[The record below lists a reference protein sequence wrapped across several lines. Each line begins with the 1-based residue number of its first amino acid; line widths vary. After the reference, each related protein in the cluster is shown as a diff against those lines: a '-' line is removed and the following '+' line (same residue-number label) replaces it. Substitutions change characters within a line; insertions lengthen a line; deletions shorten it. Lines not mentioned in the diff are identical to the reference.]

1 MKNEVKIC
9 VALILSLVFL
19 VACAPHEE
27 EIFDVDFSFQSDK
40 KDLEGAT
47 VKYLRKEGDQSF
59 TAGDEQVL
67 GYAVNTVLAD
77 LAAQRIK
84 DVQNNLNCTID
95 ISYYSDGAVTTNF
108 NMGIAAGI
116 YICDIYTGVSD
127 TFRDSMKAGLLV
139 GLSELG
145 AYADFH
151 NEDKWGKRNVLEILY
166 WNDDAYGLIPAAWPT
181 SSVSYRGLTAVNED
195 LIAAVNAEDPRDLYE
210 NGKWTWATFREC
222 LEKYYVEEG
231 GEVKHYAL
239 SSSGSDVGANYLL
252 SNGIKVAEKGADGKY
267 HSGMTNPAAL
277 EAMNEANYIFNGDLS
292 YTVDRI
298 GGNTRPVE
306 MLVGGNT
313 VLGVMHY
320 IEYVTGNLAKQMT
333 NFGLLPWPSGPNVEP
348 GYMACHYTNLE
359 NVIVVPQ
366 TTPNLEATA
375 LVLDALYEP
384 FEEYPDLDA
393 IKDLLYHTYFFDRRD
408 ADVYICMFHSTQF
421 TRLGAPT
428 NNALGEWVTSGVTPS
443 QYIESN
449 LEKLEEYIEEEVAP
463 SKIAIDIVW
472 GE

>member
-1 MKNEVKIC
+1 MKNALKIC
-9 VALILSLVFL
+9 MALLFSLAFL

-84 DVQNNLNCTID
+84 DVQKNLNCTLE

-116 YICDIYTGVSD
+116 YFCDIFTGVSD

-145 AYADFH
+145 AYADFR

-210 NGKWTWATFREC
+210 NGKWTWETFREC
-222 LEKYYVEEG
+222 LEKY
-231 GEVKHYAL
+231 
-239 SSSGSDVGANYLL
+239 
-252 SNGIKVAEKGADGKY
+252 
-267 HSGMTNPAAL
+267 
-277 EAMNEANYIFNGDLS
+277 
-292 YTVDRI
+292 
-298 GGNTRPVE
+298 
-306 MLVGGNT
+306 
-313 VLGVMHY
+313 
-320 IEYVTGNLAKQMT
+320 
-333 NFGLLPWPSGPNVEP
+333 
-348 GYMACHYTNLE
+348 
-359 NVIVVPQ
+359 
-366 TTPNLEATA
+366 
-375 LVLDALYEP
+375 
-384 FEEYPDLDA
+384 
-393 IKDLLYHTYFFDRRD
+393 
-408 ADVYICMFHSTQF
+408 
-421 TRLGAPT
+421 
-428 NNALGEWVTSGVTPS
+428 
-443 QYIESN
+443 
-449 LEKLEEYIEEEVAP
+449 
-463 SKIAIDIVW
+463 
-472 GE
+472 